1 MLAEMSQCQREGGC
15 HAEALRDPQ
24 AGEDGKIG
32 RSRQQARR
40 NREQGQ
46 AEQDAGPPV
55 DVRAEKADDEACDG
69 HAEGAGIDGKAHRRR
84 CDAVMARQRRQD
96 RLRREQVDDSEEG
109 SEADHERAK
118 RESWRMRVHRHRG
131 RFDRRGKIGHGRPP
145 L

>member
-1 MLAEMSQCQREGGC
+1 MSQCQREGGC

-55 DVRAEKADDEACDG
+55 DVRAEKADDEACDS
-69 HAEGAGIDGKAHRRR
+69 HAERAGVDGQAHRGRR
-84 CDAVMARQRRQD
+84 DAVAARQRGQD
-96 RLRREQVDDSEEG
+96 RLCREEIDDRQEG

-118 RESWRMRVHRHRG
+118 RKTW
-131 RFDRRGKIGHGRPP
+131 
-145 L
+145 